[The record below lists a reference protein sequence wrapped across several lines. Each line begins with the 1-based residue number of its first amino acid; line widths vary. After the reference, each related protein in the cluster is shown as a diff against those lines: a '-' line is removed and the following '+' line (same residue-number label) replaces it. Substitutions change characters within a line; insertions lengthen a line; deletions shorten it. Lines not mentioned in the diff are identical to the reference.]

1 MLSLSSDNRSLAQ
14 VGIKPNGST
23 HLVGKGVAI
32 ALSLLHCY
40 ACIYCV
46 FLLSDITGFLSR
58 QFGKLREIVP
68 VCGQIH
74 EIWSGHSSI
83 CFLFSQS
90 KEN

>member
-40 ACIYCV
+40 AV
-46 FLLSDITGFLSR
+46 VAELEFDPGAT
-58 QFGKLREIVP
+58 
-68 VCGQIH
+68 
-74 EIWSGHSSI
+74 
-83 CFLFSQS
+83 
-90 KEN
+90 